1 MELRDKIVG
10 SMLLA
15 VLGWLGSSASALTV
29 DQLDTREWHVERLT
43 IHGNAA
49 ISTWDIRSEILTKP
63 NPWYTP
69 WRKPVVFDP
78 QTFETDLERLHRL
91 YESRGFFEARIVYDL
106 EAEKLGEGDLVS
118 IELWIE
124 ENQPVRITS
133 VNVETK
139 SPRELALPA
148 ELPIRS
154 GEDFSES
161 AYQSTDT
168 QLKEFF
174 MNEGYAHVQVQ
185 RDAQVDLSE
194 HHADVSYT
202 IDPGPE
208 CTFGPTRIEGNHYV
222 TNDMVLREREW
233 HEGDRFSID
242 RLRETRDDLLKLDL
256 FRAVDISFDTENK
269 SSIVTTTIKVE
280 EKLPREIRVAAGY
293 GTDDHYRVQAR
304 WQNNN
309 WLGDGRQLGFT
320 LKYSSITSL
329 ANALFVQPHFLVP
342 RMRGVVEFQ
351 QDPGQRGQLP
361 ALRLAPAP
369 APRAAHHA
377 QSDRLVRHARGSGQV
392 LGRRTGHQ
400 GSARRSQ
407 GRHHPLRLLGRAV
420 VEHDDRAA
428 QSPARRSRLARVR

>member
-10 SMLLA
+10 LVLLA
-15 VLGWLGSSASALTV
+15 TLSWLGSPASALTG

-49 ISTWDIRSEILTKP
+49 VSTWDIRDEILTKP

-106 EAEKLGEGDLVS
+106 EAEKLGDGDLVS

-208 CTFGPTRIEGNHYV
+208 CTFGPTRIEGNNYV

-242 RLRETRDDLLKLDL
+242 RLRETRDDL
-256 FRAVDISFDTENK
+256 
-269 SSIVTTTIKVE
+269 
-280 EKLPREIRVAAGY
+280 
-293 GTDDHYRVQAR
+293 
-304 WQNNN
+304 
-309 WLGDGRQLGFT
+309 
-320 LKYSSITSL
+320 
-329 ANALFVQPHFLVP
+329 
-342 RMRGVVEFQ
+342 
-351 QDPGQRGQLP
+351 
-361 ALRLAPAP
+361 
-369 APRAAHHA
+369 
-377 QSDRLVRHARGSGQV
+377 
-392 LGRRTGHQ
+392 
-400 GSARRSQ
+400 
-407 GRHHPLRLLGRAV
+407 
-420 VEHDDRAA
+420 
-428 QSPARRSRLARVR
+428 